1 MEEKNMKKLLATVLA
16 CLMCAYAAVSMTSCS
31 NKPAGNTDG
40 DNQTSGEK
48 ILYIGAYE
56 PASGENGAGGKQE
69 VLGMEYANSLVPT
82 VTLGGEEYTIKLVTA
97 DNQSS
102 TDKAVSAASELVS
115 KNVSVVLGSY
125 GSGVSI
131 AAADTF
137 AAAKIPA
144 IGCSCTNPAVT
155 LGNDYY
161 YRVCFLDPFQ
171 GTVMANYAKSVG
183 AEKAYVLSQLG
194 DDYST
199 GLATY
204 FQKAF
209 EDLGGTVVTGEFPK
223 DTSDFTTYLTTA
235 KNEDVDVFFA
245 PSSIQSAS
253 LIIAQASNL
262 DVEFPIMAGDTWEHS
277 AIIEAAKGTNLTI
290 ALSTFFDEHD
300 EGATAAEFV
309 TGFKAWLNANDAK
322 KANNGGNDIVA
333 AVSALGYDAYMTAI
347 EAIKAADS
355 ADSEKIAEA
364 MSGVE
369 YTGVTGGISFDE
381 NGDAKKDM
389 AFIKTVDT
397 EAGEF
402 KFVKTQTVADLAD

>member
-1 MEEKNMKKLLATVLA
+1 MTNLLLCGKIYYQHRCSNVSFDRQFMEEKNMKKLLATVLA

-161 YRVCFLDPFQ
+161 YRVCF
-171 GTVMANYAKSVG
+171 
-183 AEKAYVLSQLG
+183 
-194 DDYST
+194 
-199 GLATY
+199 
-204 FQKAF
+204 
-209 EDLGGTVVTGEFPK
+209 
-223 DTSDFTTYLTTA
+223 
-235 KNEDVDVFFA
+235 
-245 PSSIQSAS
+245 SSIPSREQ
-253 LIIAQASNL
+253 LWQ
-262 DVEFPIMAGDTWEHS
+262 T
-277 AIIEAAKGTNLTI
+277 
-290 ALSTFFDEHD
+290 
-300 EGATAAEFV
+300 
-309 TGFKAWLNANDAK
+309 
-322 KANNGGNDIVA
+322 
-333 AVSALGYDAYMTAI
+333 
-347 EAIKAADS
+347 
-355 ADSEKIAEA
+355 
-364 MSGVE
+364 
-369 YTGVTGGISFDE
+369 
-381 NGDAKKDM
+381 
-389 AFIKTVDT
+389 
-397 EAGEF
+397 
-402 KFVKTQTVADLAD
+402 TQRA